1 MRAIREANSSLS
13 VRDLH
18 FERIASKSLT
28 DRYHPTEFRDA
39 VIAIDIGGTTL
50 KGAALDRAGR
60 VIVQHAAASFAVDN
74 DVLAGVIALIEKLRE
89 VTVQNG
95 FQLRS
100 VGLASPGIVESAS
113 GTVYY
118 APNLRWTSLR
128 LKHLL
133 EVRFAIPV
141 RVEHDA
147 RAGAM
152 AEKAAHSAQS
162 PQFEDFVFIPLGT
175 GVSAAIVTSGVL
187 VVGASGASGEFGHVC
202 IAPEGDFCVCGGRGC
217 LEAYAS
223 ASSIVSR
230 YVRLGGTLPA
240 SAPAI
245 VAALTTDP
253 IAGKVWDDAVDA
265 LAMGIATL
273 TALLDPVTVVIGGG
287 LSEAGSTLLRPLQNR
302 VNARLSWRA
311 APDIVQST
319 VGSQAGLIGA
329 ALVAWTGEA
338 LAETFVATAY
348 NALTDGSMRAVS
360 DMELG

>member
-1 MRAIREANSSLS
+1 M
-13 VRDLH
+13 
-18 FERIASKSLT
+18 T
-28 DRYHPTEFRDA
+28 DRYPTTEFRDA

-60 VIVQHAAASFAVDN
+60 VIAQHTVASFAVDN
-74 DVLAGVIALIEKLRE
+74 DVLAGVIALIENLRE
-89 VTVQNG
+89 VTVESG
-95 FQLRS
+95 FQLRR
-100 VGLASPGIVESAS
+100 VGLASPGIVDPAS
-113 GTVYY
+113 GTVRY
-118 APNLRWTSLR
+118 APNLRWTSLQ

-133 EVRFAIPV
+133 EVRFGIPV

-152 AEKAAHSAQS
+152 AEKAAHPAQS
-162 PQFEDFVFIPLGT
+162 PQFENFVFIPLGT
-175 GVSAAIVTSGVL
+175 GVSAAIVTSGAL

-202 IAPEGDFCVCGGRGC
+202 IAPEGELCVCGRRGC

-240 SAPAI
+240 SAPVIAAAI
-245 VAALTTDP
+245 TTDP

-265 LAMGIATL
+265 LAMGITTL
-273 TALLDPVTVVIGGG
+273 IALLDPATVVIGGG
-287 LSEAGSTLLRPLQNR
+287 LSEAGSALLRPLRSR
-302 VNARLSWRA
+302 VNANLSWRA
-311 APDIVQST
+311 TPDIVQST

-329 ALVAWTGEA
+329 ALVAWTGDA

-348 NALTDGSMRAVS
+348 SALADASVRTVS
-360 DMELG
+360 NIGLG